1 MPDGFEFL
9 LAEHIKQR
17 RPSYKVPP
25 VVLKSFPAYSLLCV
39 DTYLREYLKPTKPL
53 RGSETKLLISCIKP
67 YKLVS
72 KETVSRWIPSVMEA
86 AGIDNKAFRPHSTRA
101 EGTLKGK
108 ALCVA
113 IHDILHHAGWS
124 SSRCFDLFF
133 TINQWN
139 HPILHQP
146 SLRLIRTYSRE
157 IRAKQYVA
165 VNMFV
170 SASVLE
176 ALHGH
181 LLQMKNV
188 KESFNFIYRRRSLTE
203 L

>member
-25 VVLKSFPAYSLLCV
+25 VVLKAFPADSLLRV

-86 AGIDNKAFRPHSTRA
+86 AGIDNKAFKPHSTRA
-101 EGTLKGK
+101 AGTLKGK
-108 ALCVA
+108 ALCCYPWHIASCWMV
-113 IHDILHHAGWS
+113 IIKVFWS
-124 SSRCFDLFF
+124 FF

-157 IRAKQYVA
+157 IRARQYVA

-170 SASVLE
+170 TASVFE

-181 LLQMKNV
+181 FLQMKNV
-188 KESFNFIYRRRSLTE
+188 KVFQLHLQKISHWTIT
-203 L
+203 

>member
-1 MPDGFEFL
+1 M
-9 LAEHIKQR
+9 
-17 RPSYKVPP
+17 
-25 VVLKSFPAYSLLCV
+25 
-39 DTYLREYLKPTKPL
+39 
-53 RGSETKLLISCIKP
+53 
-67 YKLVS
+67 
-72 KETVSRWIPSVMEA
+72 
-86 AGIDNKAFRPHSTRA
+86 
-101 EGTLKGK
+101 
-108 ALCVA
+108 
-113 IHDILHHAGWS
+113 
-124 SSRCFDLFF
+124 
-133 TINQWN
+133 
-139 HPILHQP
+139 HQP

-157 IRAKQYVA
+157 IRARKYVA